1 MDALTTCEMGC
12 APAYYISGSRK
23 ENTDGLLKCDAGG
36 FVTGDIECARKTC
49 TIDNIQGFFDDP
61 HAVAGTCNVR
71 GGKDSNSVHMFANS
85 YCKLECAPGYHAV
98 PYGSDSE
105 YGLLHCKGGTGLHN
119 PSGVLT
125 GGIRCEMK
133 SCVVGDIEKSFGHRV
148 VPGTCG
154 TTAPGTRHRRIPV
167 APSDAVV
174 CDFHGDSEKAENSS
188 AASFDYIEMD
198 DTTSCKKKLGNHT
211 LGW

>member
-1 MDALTTCEMGC
+1 MDALTTCEIGC

-105 YGLLHCKGGTGLHN
+105 YGLLHCKGGTGPHN
-119 PSGVLT
+119 PAGVLT

-133 SCVVGDIEKSFGHRV
+133 YCVVGDIEKSFGHMV

-154 TTAPGTRHRRIPV
+154 TTALGTANRRIPV
-167 APSDAVV
+167 APSDSVV
-174 CDFHGDSEKAENSS
+174 CDFHGDSVKAEDSS

-198 DTTSCKKKLGNHT
+198 DTTSCK
-211 LGW
+211 

>member
-23 ENTDGLLKCDAGG
+23 ENTDGLLKCGAEGV
-36 FVTGDIECARKTC
+36 VTGDLECARKTC

-85 YCKLECAPGYHAV
+85 HCKLECAPGYHAV

-105 YGLLHCKGGTGLHN
+105 YGLLHCKGGTGPHN
-119 PSGVLT
+119 PAGVLT

-133 SCVVGDIEKSFGHRV
+133 YCVVGDIEKRFGHMV

-154 TTAPGTRHRRIPV
+154 TTALGTANRRIPV
-167 APSDAVV
+167 APSDSVV
-174 CDFHGDSEKAENSS
+174 CDFHGDSGKAEDSG

-198 DTTSCKKKLGNHT
+198 DTTSCK
-211 LGW
+211 